1 MVLKQIENNLNK
13 SDLDSSL
20 DVLVKGCC
28 LELFSDVSEEK
39 EENKIIA
46 KTPEAKQMSSYSTLE
61 VVSRYI
67 SPSYILDLIK
77 PFKQKLDE
85 CNSNKLLKKIEESLK
100 RIMIG
105 LLKNES
111 LNSDAILVFIFGL
124 VNDTFDMLK
133 NPENFKKGVKLSNTE
148 IKTETKKE
156 ESCLLLSVEPKRG
169 GDKPKVQAKTNQ
181 HVIVEFAL
189 QVYKIYNR
197 IFKNKFIFYFIF
209 YLSY

>member
-61 VVSRYI
+61 VISRYI

-77 PFKQKLDE
+77 L
-85 CNSNKLLKKIEESLK
+85 SLLNRYL
-100 RIMIG
+100 
-105 LLKNES
+105 
-111 LNSDAILVFIFGL
+111 F
-124 VNDTFDMLK
+124 
-133 NPENFKKGVKLSNTE
+133 NF
-148 IKTETKKE
+148 
-156 ESCLLLSVEPKRG
+156 SVY
-169 GDKPKVQAKTNQ
+169 T
-181 HVIVEFAL
+181 
-189 QVYKIYNR
+189 IY
-197 IFKNKFIFYFIF
+197 I
-209 YLSY
+209 